1 MNYMKQR
8 LLCFVLPGAL
18 AKKAVAGG
26 NTALSG
32 GLLAGREIL
41 GAEQG
46 RQRLLERL
54 SPDSPAGSALK
65 GRPCRSG
72 TGNPA
77 LPVSQHNLSVGSKIH
92 KQRDLLPFIHTAG
105 KHSRRDSTAQP
116 TFSPESALRPTPVRP
131 GICADR

>member
-1 MNYMKQR
+1 MLAGGFGYYLQPEAAAQIG
-8 LLCFVLPGAL
+8 LLPGAL

-54 SPDSPAGSALK
+54 HSLAE
-65 GRPCRSG
+65 G
-72 TGNPA
+72 TEC
-77 LPVSQHNLSVGSKIH
+77 VNL
-92 KQRDLLPFIHTAG
+92 AEE
-105 KHSRRDSTAQP
+105 
-116 TFSPESALRPTPVRP
+116 PEFGMRYVERMNLVTE
-131 GICADR
+131 